1 MNTGFYDVNTTGL
14 IKTVGGTQNGYFDD
28 SYFRG
33 FALGPVTTAD
43 HFDMLKSIGA
53 VGSVLLINARAQT
66 ASDAG
71 QYAATNRANNYP
83 VIAYELANEPQ
94 YLPCFAQGVMYCVN
108 GSPALMEYLNA
119 MEPIAL
125 AIFAAD
131 PNALVAISWMSN
143 PDPSNFNYKYASNW
157 TEWTS
162 AGRQIYWNYT
172 IMHPYPLGNI
182 GNNDVPPDLRY
193 PNKNIVSYLSA
204 ELPPD
209 TPIALVD
216 NVPALI
222 DEFSGAIA
230 YNTNITGTLFEGIW
244 SVEFGMRHARTGVI
258 KLLTKWVA
266 TGWPSGV
273 DTFPNSRTSPT
284 PQVSGPLFYDQVQT
298 AGKSVPPVVLNTD
311 DTTVFNFN
319 FFPTAQAT
327 AYSLLG
333 WATQYATT
341 MPRAILIGTNYL
353 VPTLKYVNVNVTVP
367 GANCSWKCTKPYKSL
382 RIPKNPFLFSFFPFF
397 GKDFFPLLF
406 CVLDN
411 AWYINRACLFAM
423 IIKVYHVTRHVCS
436 RNAQTKT
443 MFTFT
448 RSARCSLDGIL
459 CIGFD
464 GVEH

>member
-143 PDPSNFNYKYASNW
+143 PDPSNFNYKCASNW

-193 PNKNIVSYLSA
+193 PNENIVSYLSA

-327 AYSLLG
+327 AYSILG

-341 MPRAILIGTNYL
+341 MPRATLIGTNYL
-353 VPTLKYVNVNVTVP
+353 VPTLKYVNVNVTLPGTAPAIYAGVFKTSTTTNVLMTNKGSTQATVDVSAIGNPHNVTSVSATDPLTFNISPTQAVNFVGQSVP
-367 GANCSWKCTKPYKSL
+367 FVDFVTTFGGGPVITLPPYSV
-382 RIPKNPFLFSFFPFF
+382 
-397 GKDFFPLLF
+397 
-406 CVLDN
+406 VLV
-411 AWYINRACLFAM
+411 AI
-423 IIKVYHVTRHVCS
+423 
-436 RNAQTKT
+436 
-443 MFTFT
+443 
-448 RSARCSLDGIL
+448 
-459 CIGFD
+459 
-464 GVEH
+464 